1 MKRLI
6 TLARLLIFLL
16 AAFFA
21 VFSLEATLGDTLIN
35 LIPTFILTGILLIS
49 FPSPRIATFLLFIT
63 TVVFTIFFTTY
74 DYYLKFIVI
83 TLSLTIA
90 FLIFLFYIILTED
103 NNKTT
108 DNDNDEDDEEKIIT
122 LYSLLKDS
130 TGSSFAALLAG
141 ASPARI
147 LMPTLTNT
155 PNIAKVPLINTR
167 STLYKL

>member
-103 NNKTT
+103 NNKMK
-108 DNDNDEDDEEKIIT
+108 DNQDNDENDE
-122 LYSLLKDS
+122 D
-130 TGSSFAALLAG
+130 
-141 ASPARI
+141 
-147 LMPTLTNT
+147 
-155 PNIAKVPLINTR
+155 
-167 STLYKL
+167 

>member
-35 LIPTFILTGILLIS
+35 LIPTLILIGILLIS
-49 FPSPRIATFLLFIT
+49 FPSPRIATFLLLIT

-103 NNKTT
+103 KSKTT
-108 DNDNDEDDEEKIIT
+108 VNDNDYDEDDDNK
-122 LYSLLKDS
+122 
-130 TGSSFAALLAG
+130 
-141 ASPARI
+141 R
-147 LMPTLTNT
+147 
-155 PNIAKVPLINTR
+155 
-167 STLYKL
+167 